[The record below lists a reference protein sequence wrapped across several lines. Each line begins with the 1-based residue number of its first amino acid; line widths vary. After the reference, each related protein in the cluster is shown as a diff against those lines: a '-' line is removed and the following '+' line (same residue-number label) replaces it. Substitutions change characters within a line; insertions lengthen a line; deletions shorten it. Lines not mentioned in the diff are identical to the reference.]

1 MGPKSA
7 NQVNY
12 ARICG
17 RAFSPRFF
25 INEPGV
31 GDPLEDL
38 KGTAEDFSTLHFF
51 DLIICFAAGVISI
64 LLD

>member
-7 NQVNY
+7 NQVKY
-12 ARICG
+12 VPIHG

-25 INEPGV
+25 IKETGV

-38 KGTAEDFSTLHFF
+38 KGTEEDFSTLIFF
-51 DLIICFAAGVISI
+51 DLIICLAAGVISI